1 MTMKALYDYIESLTV
16 TQGAHAGQAF
26 TLLAW
31 QRRFLRG
38 AFADGV
44 HTAALSVARGNGKT
58 TLVGAIG
65 AAAVNGPL
73 AQNNS
78 EVLLVASS
86 FQQAKI
92 GFEYVRAFL
101 TPAINANPRDWS
113 VSDSA
118 NHARIVHKP
127 TGSSVRAIASDAKRA
142 HGRAPVLVLADE
154 PSQWPDSTSNKML
167 AALETSLGKIP
178 NSKMV
183 ALGTRPAADS
193 HWFEKWLSRA
203 ADYAQ
208 VHAATESDK
217 PHLKRTWVK
226 ANPSLSHMPHLEAA
240 IHADSKRAKIDD
252 SAMQSFRAL
261 RLNMGVADVG
271 RAVILDANTWR
282 ALETDSLPTP
292 KGKSIWGIDLGSGA
306 AMSAVASYEPL
317 SGRLE
322 VLAAF
327 PSIPDLKERGGK
339 DAVADL
345 YERMRERGELVT
357 TSGRTVNIS
366 ELIEIAVSAFGT
378 PDKVCCDRWSISEL
392 ADALDANGLTGVPIV
407 ERGMGYRDGGD
418 DVRRFR
424 RTAIDGRIRT
434 PVSLLMRSAIAGA
447 VTVSDPAG
455 NAKLAKGRDSSER
468 RDNHRDDALAAAIL
482 AVAEGVRTPP
492 LQRERTRYHGMIPV

>member
-1 MTMKALYDYIESLTV
+1 MKELYDYIKSLTV
-16 TQGAHAGQAF
+16 TQGGYAGQAF
-26 TLLAW
+26 ALLAW
-31 QRRFLRG
+31 QRRFLKG
-38 AFADGV
+38 AFAPEV
-44 HTAALSVARGNGKT
+44 HTAALSVGRGNGKT

-92 GFEYVRAFL
+92 AFEYVRAFL
-101 TPAINANPRDWS
+101 QPAIDANPRNWS

-178 NSKMV
+178 NSKMI
-183 ALGTRPAADS
+183 ALGTRPATDS
-193 HWFEKWLSRA
+193 HWFAKWLA
-203 ADYAQ
+203 GGADYAQ

-226 ANPSLSHMPHLEAA
+226 ANPSLSHMPHLLSA
-240 IHADSKRAKIDD
+240 IRADSKRAKIDD

-261 RLNMGVADVG
+261 RLNQGVADVG
-271 RAVILDANTWR
+271 RAVVLDANTWR
-282 ALETDSLPTP
+282 ALETDSLPAP
-292 KGKSIWGIDLGSGA
+292 KGKPIWGIDLGSGA
-306 AMSAVASYEPL
+306 AMSAVASYEPI

-322 VLAAF
+322 VIAAF
-327 PSIPDLKERGGK
+327 PGIPTLAERGAK
-339 DAVADL
+339 DAVSDL

-357 TSGRTVNIS
+357 TSGRTVNVS

-378 PDKVCCDRWSISEL
+378 PDKVCCDRWRISEL
-392 ADALDANGLTGVPIV
+392 ADALDANGLTGVPII
-407 ERGMGYRDGGD
+407 ERGMGFRDGGD

-424 RTAIDGRIRT
+424 RAAIDGRIRT
-434 PVSLLMRSAIAGA
+434 HVSLLMRSAIAGA

-492 LQRERTRYHGMIPV
+492 LQREKRRYHGLIPV

>member
-1 MTMKALYDYIESLTV
+1 MKELYDYIQSLTIQ
-16 TQGAHAGQAF
+16 QGMHAGSNF
-26 TLLAW
+26 VLLAW
-31 QRRFLRG
+31 QKRFLKG

-73 AQNNS
+73 AQPNS
-78 EVLLVASS
+78 EVLIVASS

-101 TPAINANPRDWS
+101 TPAINAKPRDWS

-118 NHARIVHKP
+118 NHARIVYKP

-142 HGRAPVLVLADE
+142 HGRAPVLVCADE
-154 PSQWPDSTSNKML
+154 PAMWLESTSNNML

-178 NSKMV
+178 GSRMIS
-183 ALGTRPAADS
+183 LGTRPAADS
-193 HWFEKWLSRA
+193 HWFAKWLA
-203 ADYAQ
+203 GGADYAQ

-226 ANPSLSHMPHLEAA
+226 ANPSMAHMAHLESA

-261 RLNMGVADVG
+261 RLNQGVSDVG

-306 AMSAVASYEPL
+306 AMSAVASYEPI

-322 VLAAF
+322 VIAAF
-327 PSIPDLKERGGK
+327 PSIPTLAERGAK
-339 DAVADL
+339 DAVSDL

-357 TSGRTVNIS
+357 TSGRTVNVS
-366 ELIEIAVSAFGT
+366 ELIEISVAEFGI
-378 PDKVCCDRWSISEL
+378 PESVCCDRWRISEL
-392 ADALDANGLTGVPIV
+392 ADALDANGLTGVPII
-407 ERGMGYRDGGD
+407 ERGMGYKDGGD

-424 RTAIDGRIRT
+424 RAAIDGQIRT
-434 PVSLLMRSAIAGA
+434 LPSLLMRSAIAGA
-447 VTVSDPAG
+447 VVISDPAG
-455 NAKLAKGRDSSER
+455 NSKLAKGRDTSER

-492 LQRERTRYHGMIPV
+492 VQRERKRYHGLIPV